1 MPITI
6 YPTTL
11 KYKNSQGTY
20 QTATALKG
28 DSGSMNVSQ
37 ISGTTPSIIAEENGR
52 YVCGEVSTIS
62 FTPSPQGIC
71 DVQFTSGSTAAV
83 LTVPNTVKFPGWF
96 DSTSLDTDTVY
107 EISIVDGVYA
117 AVGTWAVGAS

>member
-6 YPTTL
+6 KPATL
-11 KYKNSQGTY
+11 KYKNSSGVFQV
-20 QTATALKG
+20 ADCLKG
-28 DSGSMNVSQ
+28 DSGSMNVTT
-37 ISGTTPSIIAEENGR
+37 ITGTTPSIIAEENGR

-62 FTPSPQGIC
+62 ITPCTQGIC
-71 DVQFTSGSTAAV
+71 DIQFTSSSTAAV
-83 LTVPNTVKFPGWF
+83 LTIPNTVKFPGWF